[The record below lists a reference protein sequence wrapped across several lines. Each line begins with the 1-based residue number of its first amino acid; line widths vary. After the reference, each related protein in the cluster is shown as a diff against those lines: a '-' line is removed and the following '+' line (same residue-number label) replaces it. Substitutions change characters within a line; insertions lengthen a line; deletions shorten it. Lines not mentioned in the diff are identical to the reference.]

1 MIMQKS
7 LGHQRALF
15 HRMLRSAKCH
25 SFPEKISTFV
35 ALDNNVMAVHGHRD
49 SKTSDVY
56 TKTFNH
62 RKHTANA
69 MPKLAGLDW

>member
-1 MIMQKS
+1 MIIQKS
-7 LGHQRALF
+7 LGPHRALVSPNAQ
-15 HRMLRSAKCH
+15 MSPCH
-25 SFPEKISTFV
+25 SLLEKTLTFA

-56 TKTFNH
+56 ARTFNH
-62 RKHTANA
+62 RKHSANA